1 MITTH
6 TIPRID
12 YILVIFKN
20 IELFFWVKCLKT
32 FYKVPM

>member
-12 YILVIFKN
+12 YILAVRKN
-20 IELFFWVKCLKT
+20 IELFFFRLLKT
-32 FYKVPM
+32 LYKVPT